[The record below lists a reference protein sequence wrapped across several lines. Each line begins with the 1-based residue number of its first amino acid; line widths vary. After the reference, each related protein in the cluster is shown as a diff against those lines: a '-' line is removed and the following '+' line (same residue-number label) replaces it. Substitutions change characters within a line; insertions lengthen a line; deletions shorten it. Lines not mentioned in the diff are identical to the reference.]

1 MDRYPPKLVR
11 NHFEWDVFQQAFD
24 AAMQVFHLSKTFPVE
39 ERYALTDQ
47 VRRSSR
53 GVSANIA
60 EAWRRRRY
68 RGSFLMRLNDAEAE
82 AAETQTWLAYAVHCA
97 YIERETV
104 SKLMQSY
111 ENIIGTLVNLER
123 NPDPWLLTIPT
134 RPTTNHAKPQ
144 NPKTSKP
151 HIPKS

>member
-1 MDRYPPKLVR
+1 MDSHPPKLVR

-24 AAMQVFHLSKTFPVE
+24 AAMQVFHLSKTFPAE

-47 VRRSSR
+47 LRRSSR
-53 GVSANIA
+53 GVSANLA

-68 RGSFLMRLNDAEAE
+68 RGAFLMRLNDAEAE
-82 AAETQTWLAYAVHCA
+82 AAETQTWLAFAVHCA

-104 SKLMQSY
+104 SNIVRTY

-123 NPDPWLLTIPT
+123 NPDPWLLSATPG
-134 RPTTNHAKPQ
+134 PTTHHTKPH
-144 NPKTSKP
+144 NPKTPKP
-151 HIPKS
+151 QQPKS